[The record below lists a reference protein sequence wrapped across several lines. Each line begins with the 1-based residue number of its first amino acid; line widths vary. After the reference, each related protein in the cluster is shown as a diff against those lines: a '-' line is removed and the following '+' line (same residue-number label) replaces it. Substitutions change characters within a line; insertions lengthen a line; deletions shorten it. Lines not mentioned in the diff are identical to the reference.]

1 MYCILVEVITVQNV
15 NWLLIYTQRSLY
27 SFLHFLVQASLN
39 EKIVVSKTILQQ
51 VFVFFFCSKEVIFVR
66 TYILVYL
73 VYNIRPCLR
82 FEHGCRRISIL
93 SGFHMSVVEFWF
105 SFRQIFSG
113 VLLGCRNIVL
123 SYGEFHQFYEFWII
137 IYCLDGLKCVLN
149 IFRWFNPNKEMIVSK

>member
-51 VFVFFFCSKEVIFVR
+51 VFVFFFFSKEVIFVR

-73 VYNIRPCLR
+73 VYIYIRPCLR

-113 VLLGCRNIVL
+113 VLLGCR
-123 SYGEFHQFYEFWII
+123 
-137 IYCLDGLKCVLN
+137 KK
-149 IFRWFNPNKEMIVSK
+149 IFSLVMVSFISFMNFE